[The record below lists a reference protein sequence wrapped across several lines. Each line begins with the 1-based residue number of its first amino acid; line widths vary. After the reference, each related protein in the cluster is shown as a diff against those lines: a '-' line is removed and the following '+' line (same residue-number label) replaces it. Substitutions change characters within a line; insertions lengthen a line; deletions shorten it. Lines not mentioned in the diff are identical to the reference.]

1 MYKIS
6 GSTTKRNEKY
16 QQSKGRDG
24 GGGMRGQVKQPN
36 SAQEPT
42 STPPSLSLEVTP
54 NCSAFTFHL

>member
-1 MYKIS
+1 MKNIS
-6 GSTTKRNEKY
+6 RVREEM
-16 QQSKGRDG
+16 G